1 MKGNYYKDIDGQ
13 RIWYKGVIKADGR
26 QIFTWKRERILADG
40 WTEYV
45 PIPVVVDPQP
55 PYDRMTQHLEQ
66 GYEVI
71 EGVGHITWTIVEGSE
86 ELSADEALEI
96 LKGE

>member
-1 MKGNYYKDIDGQ
+1 MKQYYKDIEGT
-13 RIWYKGVIKADGR
+13 RVWYKGVIKTEDK
-26 QIFTWKRERILADG
+26 QIFTWDEELILADG

-45 PIPVVVDPQP
+45 PIPVVVDPKP

-71 EGVGHITWTIVEGSE
+71 EGVGHITWTVVEGSE
-86 ELSADEALEI
+86 ELSADEALTI
-96 LKGE
+96 LAGE